1 MPGFLF
7 FIIHL
12 FQVPKHQLQQ
22 MIGNNNKKGQ
32 ASVVVEETV
41 KEDARFPEQVA
52 KEIIIRDGTLT
63 HISAGQYNGF
73 IQGSC

>member
-1 MPGFLF
+1 MY
-7 FIIHL
+7 
-12 FQVPKHQLQQ
+12 QVPKHQLQQ
-22 MIGNNNKKGQ
+22 MMGKNNKKDQ